1 MDHDAAHKYIHGLP
15 EVAADLLGL
24 VARDW
29 VDELDLATLEDRSS
43 EFLDAAHRKRLGDM
57 TFSVRLRRGR
67 LGNGERPY
75 LLVLLEFQSE
85 VDRRMAKRVREYAEL
100 LLERVARG
108 DGLGKEGGQPW
119 VLPIVVYN
127 GSEPWTAAGQVTDLA
142 PLPSRRMMRDLALLQ
157 PQAYRLLAAGGALT
171 SGAGPAEDWPLD
183 NRVSATVR
191 LQASGT
197 PHELLPC
204 LLEEAARFPG
214 AANEAFRQAL
224 HAWARALWEHRTGG
238 SSGFPAFEE
247 LERKEEAVMATVA
260 EAAWDRWDAKVRSEG
275 FERGIAQGVERG
287 LAEGVER
294 GLAEGVERGLAEG
307 VERGVRQ
314 GRTEAG
320 VRLLSRQAAL
330 KFDDG
335 TAQRLVGLLD
345 SLTAQDDLD
354 RVGDWILECSDGDEL
369 LSRVSGL
376 LPDR

>member
-1 MDHDAAHKYIHGLP
+1 MI
-15 EVAADLLGL
+15 
-24 VARDW
+24 
-29 VDELDLATLEDRSS
+29 
-43 EFLDAAHRKRLGDM
+43 
-57 TFSVRLRRGR
+57 
-67 LGNGERPY
+67 
-75 LLVLLEFQSE
+75 
-85 VDRRMAKRVREYAEL
+85 
-100 LLERVARG
+100 
-108 DGLGKEGGQPW
+108 
-119 VLPIVVYN
+119 
-127 GSEPWTAAGQVTDLA
+127 
-142 PLPSRRMMRDLALLQ
+142 RDLALLQ

-287 LAEGVER
+287 IAQ
-294 GLAEGVERGLAEG
+294 G

-335 TAQRLVGLLD
+335 TAQRLAGLLD

-369 LSRVSGL
+369 LSCVSGL

>member
-1 MDHDAAHKYIHGLP
+1 MAFP
-15 EVAADLLGL
+15 RWRPDLLRL

-85 VDRRMAKRVREYAEL
+85 VDRRMAKRVREYAEM

-108 DGLGKEGGQPW
+108 DALGKEGGQPW

-142 PLPSRRMMRDLALLQ
+142 PLPSRRMMRYLALLQ

-197 PHELLPC
+197 PMSCCLACWRRQPASPARRTRRSGRRCTLGHGRCGSTEL
-204 LLEEAARFPG
+204 AAVR
-214 AANEAFRQAL
+214 AFRPLRNLRERRKRLWRRWRKRLGTGGTPRCDLKAL
-224 HAWARALWEHRTGG
+224 SAALLRALSAVLQRALSAVLQKALSVASGRAAPRLAYA
-238 SSGFPAFEE
+238 SS
-247 LERKEEAVMATVA
+247 VA
-260 EAAWDRWDAKVRSEG
+260 K
-275 FERGIAQGVERG
+275 
-287 LAEGVER
+287 
-294 GLAEGVERGLAEG
+294 
-307 VERGVRQ
+307 
-314 GRTEAG
+314 
-320 VRLLSRQAAL
+320 RL
-330 KFDDG
+330 
-335 TAQRLVGLLD
+335 
-345 SLTAQDDLD
+345 
-354 RVGDWILECSDGDEL
+354 
-369 LSRVSGL
+369 
-376 LPDR
+376 